1 MKRSILLA
9 AALLGAVLTAAAQEA
24 NKPEGYKF
32 TDTKTVKTVPVT
44 NQYKSGTC
52 WCFSTVSFI
61 EEEILRA
68 GGPEIKL
75 SEMWIVR
82 NIYFEKAVKY
92 VRLHG
97 SLNFA
102 VGGAAHDVTHA
113 IEKYGIV
120 PREVYKGLNYGTEM
134 PEFGEIDEV
143 LKAYVDAVIKNKNGK
158 LTPAWQDG
166 LNAILDA
173 YFGERPETFTYELS
187 LIHI

>member
-1 MKRSILLA
+1 MKKLSML
-9 AALLGAVLTAAAQEA
+9 LTAILACAAVTATAQDEQKA
-24 NKPEGYKF
+24 PEGYKF
-32 TDTKTVKTVPVT
+32 TDTKTVQTVPIT
-44 NQYKSGTC
+44 NQYRSGTC
-52 WCFSTVSFI
+52 WCFSTISFL

-68 GGPEIKL
+68 GGPQVKL
-75 SEMWIVR
+75 SEMWVVR

-113 IEKYGIV
+113 IEEYGIV
-120 PREVYKGLNYGTEM
+120 PQEVYKGLNYGTEL

-143 LKAYVDAVIKNKNGK
+143 LKAYVDAIIKNKNGK

-173 YFGERPETFTYELS
+173 YFGPRPETFTYEG
-187 LIHI
+187 

>member
-102 VGGAAHDVTHA
+102 APSRSTASCPARFTKA
-113 IEKYGIV
+113 STTA
-120 PREVYKGLNYGTEM
+120 PRCPSSARST
-134 PEFGEIDEV
+134 
-143 LKAYVDAVIKNKNGK
+143 
-158 LTPAWQDG
+158 
-166 LNAILDA
+166 
-173 YFGERPETFTYELS
+173 RC
-187 LIHI
+187 